1 MALLENK
8 PKKIKQTT
16 KADNIEKHA
25 KVLFAEMMNEC
36 VVNIS
41 SQPKNAAF
49 NEQTIKEMLIRRA
62 KTAITAAE
70 MFDRAWEANK
80 GKFIEDKAD

>member
-16 KADNIEKHA
+16 KAEAIEKHA
-25 KVLFAEMMNEC
+25 RILFSEMMNEA
-36 VVNIS
+36 VINIS
-41 SQPKNAAF
+41 SQPRNATF
-49 NEQTIKEMLIRRA
+49 NEQQIKELLIRRA

-80 GKFIEDKAD
+80 GKFLESDE